1 MEKKKVVICSSAS
14 FEKEIIEWKSKLEGM
29 NFEVIKYPVK
39 LQGDITTGYEKE
51 FTDHY
56 VSISKADVILALN
69 IEKRGIPGY
78 IGPGVFA
85 EMAFAIGLNKSLGKN
100 IDVYCVNPLPES
112 LPYSEEL
119 KLWQELNWIKV
130 FKLQFYE
137 TSCNF

>member
-1 MEKKKVVICSSAS
+1 MEKKKIVICSSAS
-14 FEKEIIEWKSKLEGM
+14 FEKEIIEWKIKLEGM

-56 VSISKADVILALN
+56 VSISKADVILTLN

-100 IDVYCVNPLPES
+100 IDVYHINPIPES

-119 KLWQELNWIKV
+119 RLWEKLNWIKA
-130 FKLQFYE
+130 F
-137 TSCNF
+137 